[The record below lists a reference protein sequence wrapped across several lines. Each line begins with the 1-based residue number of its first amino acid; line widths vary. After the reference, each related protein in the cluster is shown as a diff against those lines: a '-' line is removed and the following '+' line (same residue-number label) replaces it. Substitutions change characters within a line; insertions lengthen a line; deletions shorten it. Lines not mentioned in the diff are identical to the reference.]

1 MKPRAARA
9 RRTVVAY
16 PILALAMTGVGCTRP
31 PNEAQPA
38 QGETVAA
45 VAAPT
50 GSGTS
55 AEPAASSAPA
65 SVPSDRAMS
74 TDAALLA
81 LRDELQKEGR
91 EKALA
96 RTAHYRPLCDKD
108 GYPLVGNVF
117 RKTPER
123 QYQPSE
129 LCAEVRKKP

>member
-1 MKPRAARA
+1 
-9 RRTVVAY
+9 
-16 PILALAMTGVGCTRP
+16 
-31 PNEAQPA
+31 
-38 QGETVAA
+38 
-45 VAAPT
+45 
-50 GSGTS
+50 
-55 AEPAASSAPA
+55 
-65 SVPSDRAMS
+65 MS